1 MRPLIALML
10 FALSV
15 TGCGYKTPLV
25 LPKPKPEAQKPS
37 SPPPAAADAK
47 KSGDGAVKE

>member
-1 MRPLIALML
+1 MRPLALLIL

-25 LPKPKPEAQKPS
+25 KPKPEAQKPS

-47 KSGDGAVKE
+47 KSGDDAVKQ